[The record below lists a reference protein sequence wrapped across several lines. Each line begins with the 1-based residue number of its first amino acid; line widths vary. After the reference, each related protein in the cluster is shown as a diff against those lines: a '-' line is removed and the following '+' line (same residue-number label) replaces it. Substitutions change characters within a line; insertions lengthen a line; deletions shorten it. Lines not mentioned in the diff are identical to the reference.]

1 MINVLT
7 KQRLAYLA
15 VLLVSLLFIGSCE
28 NDVKQVDELFRQKIT
43 VEDFKGVTTYM
54 SQQGRM
60 KAKLT
65 APSMMRFQADSP
77 YVEFPQSLHVDF
89 YNDSSVIESIVDAKY
104 ARYNES
110 ESKVFL
116 RDSVEVVNILKGDT
130 MRTDELWWDQN
141 TEEFYTDK
149 PVRIH
154 QPDKT
159 IYGKGLKAAQN
170 FTWYNI
176 FNITGVVLTSGDGVL
191 P

>member
-7 KQRLAYLA
+7 RQRVAYLA
-15 VLLVSLLFIGSCE
+15 VLLVSFLVVGSCE

-54 SQQGRM
+54 SQSGKM

-65 APSMMRFQADSP
+65 APIMTRFQADTP

-89 YNDSSVIESIVDAKY
+89 YNDSSVIESIVDAEY

-130 MRTDELWWDQN
+130 LRTDELWWDQN
-141 TEEFYTDK
+141 TQEFYTDK
-149 PVRIH
+149 PVRIY

-170 FTWYNI
+170 FSWYNI
-176 FNITGVVLTSGDGVL
+176 FNITGVVLTSGDGIL
-191 P
+191 Q

>member
-7 KQRLAYLA
+7 RQRVAYLA
-15 VLLVSLLFIGSCE
+15 VLLVSFLVAGSCE

-43 VEDFKGVTTYM
+43 VEDFKSVTTYM
-54 SQQGRM
+54 SQSGKM

-65 APSMMRFQADSP
+65 APIMTRFQADTP

-89 YNDSSVIESIVDAKY
+89 YNDSSIIESIVDAEY

-116 RDSVEVVNILKGDT
+116 RDSVEVVNLLKGDT
-130 MRTDELWWDQN
+130 LRTDELWWDQN
-141 TEEFYTDK
+141 TQEFYTDK
-149 PVRIH
+149 PVRIY

-170 FTWYNI
+170 FDWYNI
-176 FNITGVVLTSGDGVL
+176 FNITGVVLTAGDGIL
-191 P
+191 Q

>member
-176 FNITGVVLTSGDGVL
+176 FNITGVVLTSGNGVL